1 MKKSIFCALVLAA
14 SGICRAQTNITPD
27 VLKTLQG
34 SYAATPTDKALRNAI
49 SNVSIQKLAVNMDN
63 TQAKDTYFN
72 VEVKNTGISD
82 QKGSGR
88 CWLFTGTN
96 VLRNRAMKNL
106 VADDRAKTKIL
117 PLSKF
122 GLMEMTRQR
131 EHESIQDVVYDP
143 CPYCNGTGRVKSA
156 LSMSVEI
163 QRRLKEVLKRR
174 NSRKK
179 MAIRVIMN
187 PAILARLKNEDAE
200 LLRNLEE
207 EYGKAL
213 SFRADPTIHIEDFK
227 LIDPDSGREI

>member
-1 MKKSIFCALVLAA
+1 MVQLPSGGYICIDETEALVAIDIN
-14 SGICRAQTNITPD
+14 SGKARNAKDQADNILQTN
-27 VLKTLQG
+27 LE
-34 SYAATPTDKALRNAI
+34 AAEEIARQMRLRNI
-49 SNVSIQKLAVNMDN
+49 GGQLVIDFIDMRN
-63 TQAKDTYFN
+63 AKDRET
-72 VEVKNTGISD
+72 I
-82 QKGSGR
+82 
-88 CWLFTGTN
+88 
-96 VLRNRAMKNL
+96 NRAMKNF

-143 CPYCNGTGRVKSA
+143 CPYCSGTGRVKSA

-200 LLRNLEE
+200 LLNNLED
-207 EYGKAL
+207 EYGKDL

>member
-1 MKKSIFCALVLAA
+1 
-14 SGICRAQTNITPD
+14 
-27 VLKTLQG
+27 
-34 SYAATPTDKALRNAI
+34 
-49 SNVSIQKLAVNMDN
+49 
-63 TQAKDTYFN
+63 
-72 VEVKNTGISD
+72 
-82 QKGSGR
+82 
-88 CWLFTGTN
+88 
-96 VLRNRAMKNL
+96 
-106 VADDRAKTKIL
+106 
-117 PLSKF
+117 
-122 GLMEMTRQR
+122 MTRQR

-179 MAIRVIMN
+179 MAIRVIMH

-200 LLRNLEE
+200 LLCNLEE
-207 EYGKAL
+207 EYGKDL